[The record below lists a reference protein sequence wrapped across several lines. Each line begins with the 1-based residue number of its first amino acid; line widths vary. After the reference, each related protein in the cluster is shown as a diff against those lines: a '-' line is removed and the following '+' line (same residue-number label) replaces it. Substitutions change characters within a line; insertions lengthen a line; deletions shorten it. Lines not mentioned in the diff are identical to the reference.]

1 MTSGDL
7 DIPRA
12 IPASSMGVCAPLAAE
27 ACQGWPMRWIDRLT
41 TAQRVVVVVALG
53 LALGIVASYLTG
65 LRTATGWYAYAP
77 LSGQTLQPQG
87 IGEPGWLRLII
98 WLAAVSLWTLTSL
111 RVLRQSSGQT
121 TPE

>member
-1 MTSGDL
+1 
-7 DIPRA
+7 
-12 IPASSMGVCAPLAAE
+12 
-27 ACQGWPMRWIDRLT
+27 MRWIDRLT